1 MKLKTDFLKDF
12 ECEIDRKCREIKI
25 IKKRKRMKTFNILIG
40 VMLLFLPSVFYM
52 LNISM
57 LYLFI
62 IMLIVISTIIFV
74 RLPDLLNDEF
84 EEVYL

>member
-12 ECEIDRKCREIKI
+12 ECEIDIKCREIKI
-25 IKKRKRMKTFNILIG
+25 IKKRKSMKILNILIC
-40 VMLLFLPSVFYM
+40 VMLLFLPSLLYI

-62 IMLIVISTIIFV
+62 VMLFVISTITFV
-74 RLPDLLNDEF
+74 KLPDLLNDEF
-84 EEVYL
+84 GEVYL